1 MRSYRNV
8 KYIWLGF
15 LGMNSIGLTVND
27 NRVVMVSLNKGLRG
41 DPSLVNYRLVSLEE
55 VTPEDRE
62 EIILSN
68 VEGFIDQTKS
78 DRDNLF
84 LGIPGSKVIFK
95 KLSLPSPTEENLK
108 EVLGFEM
115 DRYTPF
121 ALEDV
126 YFDFNIVK
134 RDEVRDIIHVLLM
147 AIKKDVV
154 DYYLKLFQRINIKV
168 RSIEVVSTAVY
179 NATSKE
185 RQPAQNRAAQDWVI
199 KGSAWLKTRSWGG
212 KLAPSL
218 DRFINTG
225 EGETTTGNHA
235 TRFFVTLDTDGCELG
250 VVQDNAFTHSRSFT
264 LSPRADGAAPGEGI
278 EELADTVLAELET
291 TRLSLGDDTSIPLQL
306 IVSGSRADMS
316 LVDYVKEKKNTDA
329 RLMDTLNIPIDSA
342 DAREKIPALSAAV
355 GLALKGLNGVPLDVN
370 FIPRELRPKKKKNW
384 SLILGVSF
392 IVLLLLVLSSY
403 TISFFVK
410 ERFYL
415 AELTGRVNALKGTVS
430 KIEQMQEDIAE
441 IEKTIN
447 SVEKIK
453 VDATS
458 KLDLLKELTEI
469 IPEEMWLTRFSYS
482 EKKGE
487 REIDL
492 SGFANAASEII
503 PILEESKFF
512 EDVKFKSSIVK
523 DKSTDKEKFN
533 LKATVSKTNTEAR
546 SQESEVSSKKSKGR
560 RQ

>member
-1 MRSYRNV
+1 
-8 KYIWLGF
+8 
-15 LGMNSIGLTVND
+15 MNSIGLTVSD
-27 NRVVMVSLNKGLRG
+27 NRVVMVALNKGLRG

-55 VTPEDRE
+55 VKPEDRE
-62 EIILSN
+62 EIALSN
-68 VEGFIDQTKS
+68 IEGFIDQTKS

-134 RDEVRDIIHVLLM
+134 RDEARDLIHVLLM
-147 AIKKDVV
+147 VIKKDVV
-154 DYYLKLFQRINIKV
+154 DYYLQLLQRINIKV
-168 RSIEVVSTAVY
+168 RSIEIVSTAVY
-179 NATSKE
+179 NATAKGKQTTQS
-185 RQPAQNRAAQDWVI
+185 RVVQNWAS
-199 KGSAWLKTRSWGG
+199 KGSAWLKTRGWGA
-212 KLAPSL
+212 KLAASL
-218 DRFINTG
+218 DRLLNTG
-225 EGETTTGNHA
+225 EGETSTGEQV
-235 TRFFVTLDTDGCELG
+235 TRFLITLDADGCEFG

-264 LSPRADGAAPGEGI
+264 LVPRGDAGGTEGSV
-278 EELADTVLAELET
+278 EELADTMLAALET

-306 IVSGSRADMS
+306 IVSGYRADKI
-316 LVDYVKEKKNTDA
+316 LVVYLKEIKNTDV
-329 RLMDTLNIPIDSA
+329 RLLDTLNIPIDSD
-342 DAREKIPALSAAV
+342 DAREKIPSLSAAV
-355 GLALKGLNGVPLDVN
+355 GLGLKGLNGVPLDVN

-384 SLILGVSF
+384 SLICGVSL
-392 IVLLLLVLSSY
+392 IVLLLLGLSSY

-415 AELTGRVNALKGTVS
+415 AELTGRVNALKGRVN
-430 KIEQMQEDIAE
+430 KIEQMKEEIAE
-441 IEKTIN
+441 IEKTIS

-453 VDATS
+453 VDETS

-482 EKKGE
+482 ENKGE

-503 PILEESKFF
+503 PLLEESKFF

-523 DKSTDKEKFN
+523 DKRTEKEKFN
-533 LKATVSKTNTEAR
+533 LKATVSKEDVRRQESKDR
-546 SQESEVSSKKSKGR
+546 SQKSEVKGQKSKDR
-560 RQ
+560 SQ

>member
-1 MRSYRNV
+1 
-8 KYIWLGF
+8 
-15 LGMNSIGLTVND
+15 MNSIGLTVSD
-27 NRVVMVSLNKGLRG
+27 NRVVMVALNKGLRG

-55 VTPEDRE
+55 VKPEDRE
-62 EIILSN
+62 EIALSN
-68 VEGFIDQTKS
+68 IEGFIDQTKS

-134 RDEVRDIIHVLLM
+134 RDEARDLIHVLLM
-147 AIKKDVV
+147 VIKKDVV
-154 DYYLKLFQRINIKV
+154 DYYLQLLQRINIKV
-168 RSIEVVSTAVY
+168 RSIEIVSTAVY
-179 NATSKE
+179 NATAKGKQTTQS
-185 RQPAQNRAAQDWVI
+185 RVVQNWAS
-199 KGSAWLKTRSWGG
+199 KGSAWLKTRGWGA
-212 KLAPSL
+212 KLAASL
-218 DRFINTG
+218 DRLLNTG
-225 EGETTTGNHA
+225 EGETSTGEQV
-235 TRFFVTLDTDGCELG
+235 TRFLITLDADGCELG

-264 LSPRADGAAPGEGI
+264 LVPRGDAGGTEGSV
-278 EELADTVLAELET
+278 EELADTMLAELET

-306 IVSGSRADMS
+306 IVSGNRADKI
-316 LVDYVKEKKNTDA
+316 LVDYVKEKKNTDV
-329 RLMDTLNIPIDSA
+329 RLLDTLNIPIDSD
-342 DAREKIPALSAAV
+342 DAREKIPSLSAAV
-355 GLALKGLNGVPLDVN
+355 GLGLKGLNGVPLDVN

-384 SLILGVSF
+384 SLICGVSL
-392 IVLLLLVLSSY
+392 IVLLLLGLSSY

-415 AELTGRVNALKGTVS
+415 AELTGRVNALKGRVN
-430 KIEQMQEDIAE
+430 KIEQMKEEIAE
-441 IEKTIN
+441 IEKTIS

-453 VDATS
+453 VDETS

-482 EKKGE
+482 ENKGE

-503 PILEESKFF
+503 PILEESEFL

-523 DKSTDKEKFN
+523 DKRTEKEKFN
-533 LKATVSKTNTEAR
+533 LKATVSKEEVRRQESKDR
-546 SQESEVSSKKSKGR
+546 SQKSEVKGQKSKDR
-560 RQ
+560 SQ

>member
-1 MRSYRNV
+1 
-8 KYIWLGF
+8 
-15 LGMNSIGLTVND
+15 MNSIGLTVSD
-27 NRVVMVSLNKGLRG
+27 NRVVMVVLKKGLRG

-55 VTPEDRE
+55 VKSEDRE
-62 EIILSN
+62 EIVLSN
-68 VEGFIDQTKS
+68 ITGFIDQTKS

-95 KLSLPSPTEENLK
+95 RLSLPSPTEENLK

-134 RDEVRDIIHVLLM
+134 RDEVRDLIHVLLLVV
-147 AIKKDVV
+147 KKDVV
-154 DYYLKLFQRINIKV
+154 DYYLKLLQRINIKV
-168 RSIEVVSTAVY
+168 RSIEIVSTAVY
-179 NATSKE
+179 NATSKGV
-185 RQPAQNRAAQDWVI
+185 QTTQNWAI
-199 KGSAWLKTRSWGG
+199 KSSAWLKTRSWGEG
-212 KLAPSL
+212 LAASL

-225 EGETTTGNHA
+225 EDETTTGEHA
-235 TRFFVTLDTDGCELG
+235 TRFLVTLDAEGCELG
-250 VVQDNAFTHSRSFT
+250 VVKDNVFMHSRSFT
-264 LSPRADGAAPGEGI
+264 LFPRGGVAGPEGAV
-278 EELADTVLAELET
+278 EELADTMLAELET
-291 TRLSLGDDTSIPLQL
+291 TRLSLGDDNSIPPQL
-306 IVSGSRADMS
+306 IVTGSRADKS
-316 LVDYVKEKKNTDA
+316 LVDYVKEKKDTDV
-329 RLMDTLNIPIDSA
+329 RLLDSLNIPIYSD
-342 DAREKIPALSAAV
+342 DAREKIPSLSAAV

-384 SLILGVSF
+384 SLICGVSL
-392 IVLLLLVLSSY
+392 IVLLLLGLSSY

-410 ERFYL
+410 ERFYF
-415 AELTGRVNALKGTVS
+415 AELTGRVNALKGRVNE
-430 KIEQMQEDIAE
+430 IEQMKEDIAE

-453 VDATS
+453 VDETS
-458 KLDLLKELTEI
+458 KLELLKELTEI

-482 EKKGE
+482 EKKEE
-487 REIDL
+487 RKIDL

-523 DKSTDKEKFN
+523 DKRTDKEKFN
-533 LKATVSKTNTEAR
+533 VKATVSKE
-546 SQESEVSSKKSKGR
+546 
-560 RQ
+560 

>member
-1 MRSYRNV
+1 
-8 KYIWLGF
+8 
-15 LGMNSIGLTVND
+15 MNSIGLTVND
-27 NRVVMVSLNKGLRG
+27 SRVVMVVLKKGLWG
-41 DPSLVNYRLVSLEE
+41 DPTLINYRLVSLEE
-55 VTPEDRE
+55 VKPEDRE
-62 EIILSN
+62 EIVLSN
-68 VEGFIDQTKS
+68 IEGFIDQTKS

-84 LGIPGSKVIFK
+84 LGIPGSQVIFK

-126 YFDFNIVK
+126 YFDFTIVK
-134 RDEVRDIIHVLLM
+134 RDEARDLIHVLLM
-147 AIKKDVV
+147 VIKKDVV
-154 DYYLKLFQRINIKV
+154 DYYLKLLQRINIKV

-179 NATSKE
+179 NATSKGA
-185 RQPAQNRAAQDWVI
+185 QSAQNRAAQNWMI
-199 KGSAWLKTRSWGG
+199 KGSAWLKTRSWGE
-212 KLAPSL
+212 KLAASL
-218 DRFINTG
+218 DRFLTIE
-225 EGETTTGNHA
+225 EGEISTDNHA
-235 TRFFVTLDTDGCELG
+235 TRFLVTLDKDGCELG
-250 VVQDNAFTHSRSFT
+250 VVQDNTFTHSRSF
-264 LSPRADGAAPGEGI
+264 SVRPREEVAATEETI
-278 EELADTVLAELET
+278 TELADTMLAELET
-291 TRLSLGDDTSIPLQL
+291 TRLSLGDDTSVPLQI
-306 IVSGSRADMS
+306 IVSGNEADQS
-316 LVDYVKEKKNTDA
+316 LVDYVKEKKDTDA
-329 RLMDTLNIPIDSA
+329 RVLNTLNIPIDSV
-342 DAREKIPALSAAV
+342 DAREKIPTLSAAV

-384 SLILGVSF
+384 SMILGVSL
-392 IVLLLLVLSSY
+392 IVLFLLLLSSY

-415 AELTGRVNALKGTVS
+415 AELTDQVNALKGRVS
-430 KIEQMQEDIAE
+430 KIEEMKESIAE

-458 KLDLLKELTEI
+458 KLEILKELTEI

-482 EKKGE
+482 ESKGE

-533 LKATVSKTNTEAR
+533 LKATVSKITTEAG
-546 SQESEVSSKKSKGR
+546 SQGAGKKKPEGRSKKPGGRSK
-560 RQ
+560 

>member
-1 MRSYRNV
+1 
-8 KYIWLGF
+8 
-15 LGMNSIGLTVND
+15 MNSIGLTVSD
-27 NRVVMVSLNKGLRG
+27 NRVVMVALNKGLRG

-55 VTPEDRE
+55 VKPEDRE
-62 EIILSN
+62 EIVLSN

-126 YFDFNIVK
+126 YFDFNIIK
-134 RDEVRDIIHVLLM
+134 RDDVRDIIHVLLM

-168 RSIEVVSTAVY
+168 RSIEIVSTAVY

-185 RQPAQNRAAQDWVI
+185 RQPAQSRAAQNWVI
-199 KGSAWLKTRSWGG
+199 KGSTWLKARSWGG

-218 DRFINTG
+218 DRFLNTG
-225 EGETTTGNHA
+225 EGETTAGDHA
-235 TRFFVTLDTDGCELG
+235 TRFLVTLDADGGELG
-250 VVQDNAFTHSRSFT
+250 VVQDNAFIHSRSFT
-264 LSPRADGAAPGEGI
+264 LAPRGDDTATGEAVR
-278 EELADTVLAELET
+278 ELADTMLAELET

-306 IVSGSRADMS
+306 IISGSRADKN
-316 LVDYVKEKKNTDA
+316 LVDYVQENKNTDV
-329 RLMDTLNIPIDSA
+329 RLLDTLNIPIESD
-342 DAREKIPALSAAV
+342 DAREKIPSLSAAV

-384 SLILGVSF
+384 NLIFGVSLIA
-392 IVLLLLVLSSY
+392 LLLLILSSY

-415 AELTGRVNALKGTVS
+415 AELTGRVNALKGTVN

-458 KLDLLKELTEI
+458 KLDILKELTEI

-482 EKKGE
+482 ENKGK

-503 PILEESKFF
+503 PLLEESKLF
-512 EDVKFKSSIVK
+512 EDVQFKSSIVK
-523 DKSTDKEKFN
+523 DRSTDKEKFN
-533 LKATVSKTNTEAR
+533 LKATVSRNNSEAR
-546 SQESEVSSKKSKGR
+546 SQDSEDRSQKSGNRK
-560 RQ
+560 